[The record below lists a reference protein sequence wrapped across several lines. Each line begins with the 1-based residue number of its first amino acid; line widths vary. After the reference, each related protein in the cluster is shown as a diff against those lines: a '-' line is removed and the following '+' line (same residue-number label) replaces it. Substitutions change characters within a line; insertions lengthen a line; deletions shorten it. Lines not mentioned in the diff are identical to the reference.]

1 MFADNTM
8 DSLIYP
14 RLKLKSEVIS
24 KVVDGG
30 QVSWFQINEVSKLSG
45 SKLAESI

>member
-1 MFADNTM
+1 M

-24 KVVDGG
+24 KVVDGSK
-30 QVSWFQINEVSKLSG
+30 VSRFQINEVSKLPH
-45 SKLAESI
+45 SKLAESIRQK